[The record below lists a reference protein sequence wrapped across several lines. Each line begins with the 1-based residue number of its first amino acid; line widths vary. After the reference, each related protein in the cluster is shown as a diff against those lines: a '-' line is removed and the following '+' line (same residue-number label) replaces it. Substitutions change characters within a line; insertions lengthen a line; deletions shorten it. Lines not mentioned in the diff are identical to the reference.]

1 MNKEYNKRNESEEN
15 KMTKKSNIIKKT
27 KRIYTKSV
35 ALELRKRGFK
45 IIRTEPNE
53 NYPQFDTYIF
63 QGGAALEKA
72 LTEITNSRSNYLK
85 IK

>member
-1 MNKEYNKRNESEEN
+1 MTNVTNE
-15 KMTKKSNIIKKT
+15 T
-27 KRIYTKSV
+27 KRIYSKSV

-53 NYPQFDTYIF
+53 NYPQFDAYIF
-63 QGGAALEKA
+63 QSSKAFEDA
-72 LTEITNSRSNYLK
+72 LTEITISRSNYLK